1 MNHPIK
7 PTTPIALKIAGK
19 SFSSRDSLAISNN
32 QNEQYTINGTIYSQ
46 IEKEREELSIS
57 DIDRKSISQK
67 KLALQNI
74 SYMHA
79 DPIKRY
85 IREYLKLNIASIKPE
100 QLLINIANDHLKY
113 NIQADIAL
121 LKEAAKYDES
131 TISIVLPAFIQTN
144 RIIQNELKN
153 LPLYN

>member
-19 SFSSRDSLAISNN
+19 SFSSRDLLAISNN
-32 QNEQYTINGTIYSQ
+32 QNEQYTINGTINSQ
-46 IEKEREELSIS
+46 I
-57 DIDRKSISQK
+57 D
-67 KLALQNI
+67 LAKNSALLNI

-79 DPIKRY
+79 DSIKLS

-131 TISIVLPAFIQTN
+131 TIVLPAFIQTN
-144 RIIQNELKN
+144 RIIQNELKK
-153 LPLYN
+153 LDQYCKQSLGPSSLVYAHV